1 MTEALAPIRLG
12 PRMVLASWR
21 DITRQQFWT
30 TFLLGCALFNYYSLT
45 MDPPGDL
52 QDGTIRFATVLAAAL
67 AMLLAIAVADRATGK
82 DPDRRGAY
90 AIAVVI
96 GALVG
101 GVLEAQGANWLW
113 NLFVPQDYVPRP
125 GAALYLS
132 LELVLLG
139 GGIVW
144 IVNDRRRAQ
153 RARERTHAAE
163 LERIAAQKRSIES
176 DLQAMQARVEPQFLF
191 NTLAQ
196 VRDLYREDATRG
208 ERMLDELIAY
218 LRAAMPLMRD
228 TASTLGQEI
237 ALVRA
242 YLGIVRLRLGER
254 LEIEIDS
261 PVLIASARMPPMMLL
276 PLVDHAISRGLAAPR
291 AGGELRIR
299 TAVVGGTVRLEIA
312 DSGAGLLPSAEG
324 DGIAGIRERLAA
336 LYGSSASLMLRRHGE
351 AASEAVLQFPLEGAE
366 PRGPGT

>member
-52 QDGTIRFATVLAAAL
+52 QDGTVRFATVLAAAF
-67 AMLLAIAVADRATGK
+67 AILLAIAVADRATGK

-90 AIAVVI
+90 AIAVVT

-113 NLFVPQDYVPRP
+113 NLFVPQGSVPDL
-125 GAALYLS
+125 GAALYLGF
-132 LELVLLG
+132 ELVLLG

-208 ERMLDELIAY
+208 EHMLDELIAY
-218 LRAAMPLMRD
+218 LRAAMPKMRD
-228 TASTLGQEI
+228 SASTLGQE
-237 ALVRA
+237 LEFVRA
-242 YLGIVRLRLGER
+242 YLAIVKLRLADR
-254 LEIEIDS
+254 LEFSIDAS
-261 PVLIASARMPPMMLL
+261 PADADARVPPMMLL
-276 PLVDHAISRGLAAPR
+276 PLVDHAIAHGIAESRAKGKI
-291 AGGELRIR
+291 RIR
-299 TAVVGGTVRLEIA
+299 ASVSGDRVRLAIV
-312 DSGAGLLPSAEG
+312 DSGAGLMPGSEG
-324 DGIAGIRERLAA
+324 EGIAGIRERLEA
-336 LYGSSASLMLRRHGE
+336 LYEHAASLMLHRREGG
-351 AASEAVLQFPLEGAE
+351 ATEAVLEIPLEGVT
-366 PRGPGT
+366 PPMSGG